1 MSNISFPALGINLT
15 LNSTAFSLFGRDIKW
30 YALII
35 LTGMTLAILFGIWE
49 GKRTGVS
56 ADTILDVALICIP
69 IGIVCARIYYV
80 ACEWSYYSRYPE
92 EIIQIWNG
100 GLAIYGGIIGGS
112 VSAYVYCK
120 VKKIS
125 IGELFDIGG
134 FGFLIGQT
142 LGRWGNFM
150 NVEAYGYETDLPWGM
165 YVEEVNM
172 AVHPTFLYESLWNI
186 LGFVLL
192 FVYRKHKK
200 FSGEIFLMYAVW
212 YGLGRA
218 WIEGLRSDSLYIGS
232 TGIRISQ
239 LLAVLAV
246 IVGTTII
253 FVKRLNKKGDS

>member
-1 MSNISFPALGINLT
+1 MNNVSFPALGIDLT
-15 LNSTAFSLFGRDIKW
+15 LNSTAFSVFGRDIKW

-35 LTGMTLAILFGIWE
+35 LTGIILAILFGIWE

-56 ADTILDVALICIP
+56 SDTILDIALICIP
-69 IGIVCARIYYV
+69 VAIICARIYYV
-80 ACEWSYYSRYPE
+80 ACEWSYYSRYPS

-112 VSAYVYCK
+112 LSAYIYSRI
-120 VKKIS
+120 KKIS

-134 FGFLIGQT
+134 FGFLIGQAV
-142 LGRWGNFM
+142 GRWGNFM
-150 NVEAYGYETDLPWGM
+150 NVEAYGYQTDLPWGM
-165 YVEEVNM
+165 FVEEVNM
-172 AVHPTFLYESLWNI
+172 TVHPTFLYESLWNV

-192 FVYRKHKK
+192 FIYRKHKK
-200 FSGEIFLMYAVW
+200 FSGEVFLMYVVW

-239 LLAVLAV
+239 LLAVLTV
-246 IVGTTII
+246 IVATGII
-253 FVKRLNKKGDS
+253 AVRRKKGDS